1 MTPTF
6 TLDAPATCERI
17 RIACVD
23 RHVAQFAPK
32 VAAAAAAAAAPTVMA
47 APAAAAA
54 L

>member
-1 MTPTF
+1 LTPTF

-32 VAAAAAAAAAPTVMA
+32 LAAAAAAAAPTVMA